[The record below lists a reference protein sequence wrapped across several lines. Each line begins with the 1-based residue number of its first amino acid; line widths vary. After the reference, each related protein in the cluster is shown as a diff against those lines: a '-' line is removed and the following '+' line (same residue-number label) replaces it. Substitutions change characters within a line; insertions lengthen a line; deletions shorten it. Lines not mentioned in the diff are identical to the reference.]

1 MPIPVIAL
9 VTMAQIHNDERLLWL
24 SNLCLKNYFLDW
36 LPDEGGKKNKHK
48 MSLRFK
54 SSSFGTAQEDKDWG
68 WDPMH
73 KHFLQTVIHLI
84 TEPNAHSR
92 YLYYQEGLQT
102 ETLHTSCCQMF
113 RWTLVFRSSDQVR
126 NLQPFCSVIAVEFSK
141 SSHTL
146 LHIISNN
153 TDLWFRFSSL
163 SLLLIAP
170 QGTELSL
177 RSCSLPSE
185 PVSCSPLL
193 RLVPCHP
200 ALSPALSP
208 KAMRPCTPALGLA
221 QIHS

>member
-1 MPIPVIAL
+1 
-9 VTMAQIHNDERLLWL
+9 MAQIHNDERLLWL

-113 RWTLVFRSSDQVR
+113 R
-126 NLQPFCSVIAVEFSK
+126 
-141 SSHTL
+141 
-146 LHIISNN
+146 
-153 TDLWFRFSSL
+153 
-163 SLLLIAP
+163 
-170 QGTELSL
+170 
-177 RSCSLPSE
+177 
-185 PVSCSPLL
+185 
-193 RLVPCHP
+193 
-200 ALSPALSP
+200 
-208 KAMRPCTPALGLA
+208 
-221 QIHS
+221 